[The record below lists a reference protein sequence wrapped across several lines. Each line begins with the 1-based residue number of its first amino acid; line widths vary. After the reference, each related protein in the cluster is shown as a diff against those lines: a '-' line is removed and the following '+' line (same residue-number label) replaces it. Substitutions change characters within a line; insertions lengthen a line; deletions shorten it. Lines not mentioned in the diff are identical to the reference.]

1 MVTSTDHTRRAVLG
15 AIAAGTILPGP
26 ARAQPARGAR
36 KQLRIGIM
44 ADLSGPYADLSLPGE
59 ACARQA
65 IADFGAADR
74 GWDVDVLVVD
84 HQNKADLAVSTARRW
99 FDQEN
104 LDALVDVSTS
114 ATALAV
120 NGIVRERNKVM
131 LVSQAGTSELTGKA
145 CSPNTIHWVWDTAML
160 ARSLGTAVVREG
172 GESWFFVGADYA
184 FGHQLVTDATGVVQA
199 LGSRVLDAVYHPF
212 PGTTDFSSF
221 LLRAQASGA
230 KVLAL
235 CNSGTDLINCI
246 KQSQEFGV
254 GQQMRVVGMLCYDT
268 TIHALGLEAAQ
279 GLQMAAPYYWDLNDR
294 TRAFQA
300 RVQPKTPNLYP
311 NMGTAGIYS
320 STLHYLKAAADM
332 GIDQVGLDG
341 AATVA
346 RMRAMPTDDDCFGPG
361 RIREDGR
368 KLHPV
373 HILQAKAPAESRHG
387 WDLLKVIATLPP
399 EEAFRPIGG
408 VGCKL
413 SST

>member
-1 MVTSTDHTRRAVLG
+1 MVKQHTRRAVLG
-15 AIAAGTILPGP
+15 AAAGTISAGL

-36 KQLRIGIM
+36 KQLRVGIM
-44 ADLSGPYADLSLPGE
+44 SDLSGPYADLSLPGE

-65 IADFGAADR
+65 IADFGAASR

-84 HQNKADLAVSTARRW
+84 HQNKADIAVATARRW
-99 FDQEN
+99 FDQEG

-120 NGIVRERNKVM
+120 NGLVRERNKVL
-131 LVSQAGTSELTGKA
+131 LVSQAGTSELTGA
-145 CSPNTIHWVWDTAML
+145 SCSPNTIHWAWDTAML

-172 GESWFFVGADYA
+172 GNTWYLIGADYA
-184 FGHQLVTDATGVVQA
+184 FGHQMVADATGIVQA
-199 LGSRVLDAVYHPF
+199 QGGRVIGAAYHPF
-212 PGTTDFSSF
+212 PGTTDFSSY
-221 LLRAQASGA
+221 LLQAQASGA
-230 KVLAL
+230 KVLAT

-246 KQSQEFGV
+246 KQAREFGIN
-254 GQQMRVVGMLCYDT
+254 QQMRVIGMLCYDT
-268 TIHALGLEAAQ
+268 TIHALGLEVAQ

-300 RVQPKTPNLYP
+300 RVQPKTADLYP

-320 STLHYLKAAADM
+320 STLHYLKIAADM
-332 GIDQVGLDG
+332 GIDQVGRDG

-346 RMRAMPTDDDCFGPG
+346 RMKAMPTDDDCFGPG

-373 HILQAKAPAESRHG
+373 YILQAKTPAESRHG
-387 WDLLKVIATLPP
+387 WDLLRVVATLPP
-399 EEAFRPIGG
+399 EEAFRPIGEG
-408 VGCKL
+408 GCKL
-413 SST
+413 TW